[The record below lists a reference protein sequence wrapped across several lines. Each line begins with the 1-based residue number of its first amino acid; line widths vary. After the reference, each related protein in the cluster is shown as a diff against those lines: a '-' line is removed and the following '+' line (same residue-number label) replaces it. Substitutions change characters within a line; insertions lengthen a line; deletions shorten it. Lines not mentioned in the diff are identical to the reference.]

1 MESDKQELE
10 NKVKE
15 LEEKVKILEQ
25 RKPSKLVSMLL
36 RRKEAVICFIAG
48 FSLGIIF
55 GVIGI
60 ICIAC
65 AITSGKRGKNE

>member
-1 MESDKQELE
+1 M
-10 NKVKE
+10 
-15 LEEKVKILEQ
+15 IY
-25 RKPSKLVSMLL
+25 
-36 RRKEAVICFIAG
+36 FIAG

-65 AITSGKRGKNE
+65 AITSGKRGNNE